1 MLATAARPRAA
12 SPARDAAPEPAT
24 RPCPYCRSA
33 LDPAAKKCRSCG
45 EWTVGTSTGLA
56 ASLLRLLGWLWA
68 GGSLLAAAGVWYGG
82 AAVRAWLIARAVDPV
97 LTPLVLS
104 ALLYVL
110 TAVVVMQGLTV
121 GVGLNV
127 LAGLTPRRPRWW
139 S

>member
-1 MLATAARPRAA
+1 V
-12 SPARDAAPEPAT
+12 S
-24 RPCPYCRSA
+24 
-33 LDPAAKKCRSCG
+33 
-45 EWTVGTSTGLA
+45 TSTGLA

-68 GGSLLAAAGVWYGG
+68 GMSLLAAAGVWYGG
-82 AAVRAWLIARAVDPV
+82 GAVRAWLIARAVDPV
-97 LTPLVLS
+97 LTPLVLT
-104 ALLYVL
+104 ALLYVA

>member
-1 MLATAARPRAA
+1 MSQARTAPPPYQTPAAASSDIPAQSQPRSRRSEAA
-12 SPARDAAPEPAT
+12 SPVEV
-24 RPCPYCRSA
+24 
-33 LDPAAKKCRSCG
+33 L
-45 EWTVGTSTGLA
+45 TVHSPQLRHFFA

-68 GGSLLAAAGVWYGG
+68 GLSLLAAAGVWYGG